1 MAKKKVAKKTEAA
14 TMVEDLESASRLLS
28 VAMSKAERMDF
39 AKTNPRAFQQIN
51 NARVRVD
58 AALDEI
64 AE

>member
-1 MAKKKVAKKTEAA
+1 
-14 TMVEDLESASRLLS
+14 MVEDLESAARLLS
-28 VAMSKAERMDF
+28 VAMSKAERVNL

-64 AE
+64 AR